1 MQIKKRFTSSRT
13 QLIVVDL
20 QERLVPVINNSKN
33 LLAHAKRLIHAA
45 TLVEI
50 PTLSTVQYP
59 RGLGNTMPELV
70 NLLEQPPVEKLT
82 FSAVGPEAVRH
93 WLDPDKAVVLIGI
106 ETHVCIAQTAF
117 DLIEMGFTVILPT
130 DCVSAR
136 SNLDHSTAIT
146 RMAQAGVIPTTSEA
160 LLFEWI
166 GSAEHPQFKAIS
178 KLVKEFR
185 PEA

>member
-1 MQIKKRFTSSRT
+1 MQIKKRFTSTRT
-13 QLIVVDL
+13 QLLVVDL
-20 QERLVPVINNSKN
+20 QERLVPVIKNSKN
-33 LLAHAKRLIHAA
+33 LLAHAKRLVHAA
-45 TLVEI
+45 SLVEI

-59 RGLGNTMPELV
+59 RGLGHTMPEIS
-70 NLLEQPPVEKLT
+70 NLLEHPPVEKMT

-130 DCVSAR
+130 DCVGAR
-136 SNLDHSTAIT
+136 SDFDHSTAIT
-146 RMAQAGVIPTTSEA
+146 RMSQAGVIPTTSEA

-178 KLVKEFR
+178 KLVKEFN
-185 PEA
+185 PDA